1 MKKLM
6 IVAALAVCSSAAFA
20 QADVVKAILKANS
33 YDEAKALID
42 ANQSSLTDEQ
52 KAKAYNK
59 LVDLSVA
66 TFSDQ
71 QGEQLKARM
80 QQTDFDPTT
89 MYEATYN
96 AIADAIECDAYD
108 NMANDKGKV
117 APKFHKTNR
126 DRLST
131 LRVELINAGQ
141 YYGTND
147 DAAGALKNYSM
158 YVDSWN
164 ASLFADL
171 PDRTDPYLGEVAR
184 VSAVYCYNTNDLDG
198 ANKYCDIA
206 LTDTTS
212 YKEALGLKMFLMQK
226 SLVTH
231 EDSLKC
237 LAEFEKLYAGDKSDD
252 IFTNLANMYGD
263 LGDTEKQLAFIDSH
277 IAIAPNSFNAW
288 ALKGQTL
295 MNQSQW
301 DDAITC
307 LKKANEID
315 PSRSIVCTYIG
326 FCINSQAA
334 GLATYEEQK
343 EQLKESVVYLE
354 KAREMDPYCDESNW
368 TYPLYQCYY
377 TLYGADDSRTQELEA
392 KLR

>member
-1 MKKLM
+1 M

-20 QADVVKAILKANS
+20 QADVVKTILKAS
-33 YDEAKALID
+33 TYDEAKTLIE
-42 ANQSSLTDEQ
+42 ANQSSLTAEQ

-59 LVDLSVA
+59 LVDLSVKTVTDEQA
-66 TFSDQ
+66 
-71 QGEQLKARM
+71 EQLKAQM
-80 QQTDFDPTT
+80 QQNEFVPAKL
-89 MYEATYN
+89 YEAVYN
-96 AIADAIECDAYD
+96 SIADAIECDKYD
-108 NMANDKGKV
+108 NMENDKGKV
-117 APKFHKTNR
+117 APKFHKANR
-126 DRLST
+126 DRLVT

-141 YYGTND
+141 YYGSND

-158 YVDSWN
+158 YVDSWF
-164 ASLFADL
+164 STLFADVA
-171 PDRTDPYLGEVAR
+171 DKTDPYLGEVAR
-184 VSAVYCYNTNDLDG
+184 VSAVYSYNAGNLPV

-212 YKEALGLKMFLMQK
+212 YKEALGLKMYLMQK

-231 EDSLKC
+231 EDSLAC
-237 LAEFEKLYAGDKSDD
+237 LAEFERLYANDKSDD
-252 IFTNLANMYGD
+252 IFTNVANMYGD
-263 LGDTEKQLAFIDSH
+263 LGDTDKQLAFIDSH

-295 MNQSQW
+295 MNQSKW
-301 DDAITC
+301 EEAIYN

-315 PSRSIVCTYIG
+315 PSRSIVYTYIG

-368 TYPLYQCYY
+368 KYPLYQCYY

-392 KLR
+392 ALR